1 MAETL
6 KFSVGKITLNSGDGD
21 EIVVGKATGITVAY
35 SSAGVE
41 FRGGDYDYPIDIK
54 LGDLS
59 CEVTV
64 DSAVFPLSFGG
75 DENADVADLMD
86 DATMTITLAA
96 GKQGGGL
103 AGTINNLKVISYEIR
118 SAQNAFVVSSLVL
131 RKITE
136 LT

>member
-6 KFSVGKITLNSGDGD
+6 KFSVGTIKMNKGESD
-21 EIVVGKATGITVAY
+21 ELIVGKATGINVAY
-35 SSAGVE
+35 SAAAVE

-64 DSAVFPLSFGG
+64 ESAVFPATLGG
-75 DENADVADLMD
+75 DSNADVADLMD
-86 DATMTITLAA
+86 DATMEIELAA

-103 AGTINNLKVISYEIR
+103 VGSIKNLKVVSYEIR
-118 SAQNAFVVSSLVL
+118 SAQNTFVVSSLVL

>member
-6 KFSVGKITLNSGDGD
+6 KFSVGKITLNNGDAD
-21 EIVVGKATGITVAY
+21 ELVVGKATGINVAY

-64 DSAVFPLSFGG
+64 ESAVFPLDLGG
-75 DENADVADLMD
+75 DTDADVADLMD
-86 DATMTITLAA
+86 DATMEITLAA
-96 GKQGGGL
+96 GKKGGGL
-103 AGTINNLKVISYEIR
+103 VGTIKNLKVISYEIR

>member
-6 KFSVGKITLNSGDGD
+6 KFSVGKITLNSGDPD
-21 EIVVGKATGITVAY
+21 ALIVGKATGINVSY
-35 SSAGVE
+35 SSAGTE
-41 FRGGDYDYPIDIK
+41 FRGGDYDYPLDIK

-64 DSAVFPLSFGG
+64 ESAVFPLDLGG
-75 DENADVADLMD
+75 DSNADVADLMD
-86 DATMTITLAA
+86 DATMTIALVA
-96 GKQGGGL
+96 GQQGGGL
-103 AGTINNLKVISYEIR
+103 VGTINNLKVISYEIR

>member
-6 KFSVGKITLNSGDGD
+6 KFSVGKITLNKG
-21 EIVVGKATGITVAY
+21 EANELVCNKATGITVSY
-35 SSAGVE
+35 SSAAVE

-64 DSAVFPLSFGG
+64 ESAVFPNTLGG
-75 DENADVADLMD
+75 DADADVSDLLS
-86 DATMTITLAA
+86 DATMEIELAA

-103 AGTINNLKVISYEIR
+103 VGTIKNLKAVSYEIR

>member
-1 MAETL
+1 METL
-6 KFSVGKITLNSGDGD
+6 KFGVGKIALNSGDAD
-21 EIVVGKATGITVAY
+21 EVVVGKATGITVAY
-35 SSAGVE
+35 TSASVE

-64 DSAVFPLSFGG
+64 ESAIFPVDLGG
-75 DENADVADLMD
+75 DSDANVADLMD
-86 DATMTITLAA
+86 DAVMTITLTA
-96 GKQGGGL
+96 GKKGGGL
-103 AGTINNLKVISYEIR
+103 VGTISNLKAVSYEIR
-118 SAQNAFVVSSLVL
+118 STQNAFIISSLVL